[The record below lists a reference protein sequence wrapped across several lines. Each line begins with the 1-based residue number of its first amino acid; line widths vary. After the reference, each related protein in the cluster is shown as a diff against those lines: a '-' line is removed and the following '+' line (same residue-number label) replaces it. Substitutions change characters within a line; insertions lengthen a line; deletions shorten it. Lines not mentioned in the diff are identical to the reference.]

1 MFASFAGSLSAHY
14 AGFITPGKVGFFHSI
29 ELVTMVVFGGMAST
43 FGAVIGAAALTL
55 LPQLLTV
62 LKEYEMVVFGAVMIA
77 TMVFLPRG
85 LLPSLVFLIKKK
97 QT

>member
-1 MFASFAGSLSAHY
+1 MLATDVLLNHLYQLKRGVFLTWIILLSP
-14 AGFITPGKVGFFHSI
+14 FEPVRTV
-29 ELVTMVVFGGMAST
+29 MW
-43 FGAVIGAAALTL
+43 

-62 LKEYEMVVFGAVMIA
+62 LKEYEMLVFGAVMIA

-85 LLPSLVFLIKKK
+85 LLPSLVFLLKKK